1 MIGLTA
7 LLLLQPLA
15 TGHQATLPI
24 MGITSA
30 VGGTQAPALPPPL
43 PACLGGYLVLFEWAS
58 DDLSAQAQAVLDN
71 AASTY
76 RICPQAQVMLTGH
89 ADRSGSD
96 QYNLGLSQRRVAKV
110 RAYLAGRG
118 IPDRAMTT
126 EALGE
131 SLPRVETAD
140 GDREPENRRVEII
153 FELRS
158 GR

>member
-1 MIGLTA
+1 VISLTA
-7 LLLLQPLA
+7 LLM
-15 TGHQATLPI
+15 LPSC
-24 MGITSA
+24 G
-30 VGGTQAPALPPPL
+30 P
-43 PACLGGYLVLFEWAS
+43 YLVLFDWAS
-58 DDLSAQAQAVLDN
+58 DDISAQAQAVLDN

-76 RICPQAQVMLTGH
+76 QICPKAQVMLTGH

-96 QYNLGLSQRRVAKV
+96 QYNVGLSQRRVANV

-118 IPDRAMTT
+118 IPDRVMTSV
-126 EALGE
+126 ALGE
-131 SLPRVETAD
+131 SRPRVETAD